1 MGGKAHATF
10 KVLMDFKSTIS
21 PLKHIS
27 KYIHK
32 CTGLRGRRTGSGP
45 SFAMCVSL
53 HKLFCFAR
61 PQSGCLNKNK
71 NNTTIILIKH
81 GLNA

>member
-53 HKLFCFAR
+53 HKLVCFAR
-61 PQSGCLNKNK
+61 PECGGVNMSKSSS
-71 NNTTIILIKH
+71 TTVLIKH